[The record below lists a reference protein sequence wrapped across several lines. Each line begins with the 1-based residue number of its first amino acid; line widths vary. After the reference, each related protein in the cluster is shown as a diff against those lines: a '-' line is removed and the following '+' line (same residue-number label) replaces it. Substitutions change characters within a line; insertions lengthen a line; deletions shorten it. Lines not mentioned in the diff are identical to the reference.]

1 MLKIKKISNKESG
14 NSGEKEIVKI
24 VPCPNCGKKL
34 MLLPANY
41 PLFDVQC
48 TGCSFRAQ
56 VKTNKNKPKSVVFG
70 AGWQIMNKVLKSGYM
85 TPPLF
90 LNFKW
95 EEKEKFKQEIR
106 FYPFVPKKNLSNY
119 TLSKTAHR
127 ANYEMFTYVEMDKL
141 PYFLV
146 FKK

>member
-1 MLKIKKISNKESG
+1 MKKITKKESG
-14 NSGEKEIVKI
+14 SVGEQEIVDL

-34 MLLPANY
+34 MQLPLNY
-41 PLFDVQC
+41 PLYDVQC

-56 VKTNKNKPKSVVFG
+56 VKTNQSRPKGVVFG

-95 EEKEKFKQEIR
+95 LEKGRKNQEIR
-106 FYPFVPKKNLSNY
+106 FYPFVPKKNLSHY
-119 TLSKTAHR
+119 RLSETARR
-127 ANYEMFTYVEMDKL
+127 ANYEMFTYTDMDTL
-141 PYFLV
+141 PHFLV
-146 FKK
+146 YRR